1 MAIYLREDGTSV
13 KIDDDSVIVEAP
25 NGTKLLF
32 ATIEEAEAM
41 IASLDKNPE
50 FERIV

>member
-1 MAIYLREDGTSV
+1 MTIFLREDGTSV
-13 KIDDDSVIVEAP
+13 KIDNDSVVVEAP

-32 ATIEEAEAM
+32 ATIEEAEVM
-41 IASLDKNPE
+41 IASLDENPE